1 MLLNCDAGEDPWTAR
16 RSNQSIL
23 KDINSD
29 HSLEGLM
36 LKLQYT
42 GQLMRK
48 STHWKRLMLGKIECK
63 RTRGQQRMRWLGNII
78 DSIDM
83 SFSKLWEIVKNRDAW
98 RAAVHGVARSQTWL
112 SDWTTTRRKSRTT
125 FPLIL
130 RDTVL
135 LFFLSALTSKRTRIE
150 VRERPSLGSTGAI
163 CLLYKRAPGR
173 VCLAL
178 TVACQ

>member
-1 MLLNCDAGEDPWTAR
+1 
-16 RSNQSIL
+16 
-23 KDINSD
+23 
-29 HSLEGLM
+29 M
-36 LKLQYT
+36 LKLQYF
-42 GQLMRK
+42 GQLMWEP
-48 STHWKRLMLGKIECK
+48 THWKSLMLGKIECK

-83 SFSKLWEIVKNRDAW
+83 SFSNLWEIVKNRDAW
-98 RAAVHGVARSQTWL
+98 RAAVHGVARSRTWL

-130 RDTVL
+130 RYTVL
-135 LFFLSALTSKRTRIE
+135 LCFFFFLSALTAKRTRIE

-163 CLLYKRAPGR
+163 CLLYKRAPSL

-178 TVACQ
+178 TVACQLGH